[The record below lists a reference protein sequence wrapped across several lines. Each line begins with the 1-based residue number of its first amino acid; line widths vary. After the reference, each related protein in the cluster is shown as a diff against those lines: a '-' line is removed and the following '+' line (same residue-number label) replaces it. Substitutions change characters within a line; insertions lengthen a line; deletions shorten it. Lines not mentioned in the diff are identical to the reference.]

1 MKWYFI
7 FRSNISDLPLAENG
21 KYVGKLLFCLLFV
34 FLIFT
39 QLSAQNIQIRGTVK
53 DVSGLPVAGA
63 NIVVKGTTQGTVS
76 DVDGNFS
83 VGAENG
89 SVLVISFIGYQP
101 KEVKISGQKPL
112 VITLQ

>member
-34 FLIFT
+34 FLIST

-76 DVDGNFS
+76 DRS
-83 VGAENG
+83 RKWEC
-89 SVLVISFIGYQP
+89 IGYFLYRLSIQR
-101 KEVKISGQKPL
+101 S
-112 VITLQ
+112 